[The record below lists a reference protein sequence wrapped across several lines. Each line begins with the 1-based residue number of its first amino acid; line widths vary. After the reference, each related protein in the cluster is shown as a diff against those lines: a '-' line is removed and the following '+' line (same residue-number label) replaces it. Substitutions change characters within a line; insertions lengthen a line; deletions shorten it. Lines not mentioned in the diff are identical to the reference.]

1 MCFIDETSSANSEW
15 RKQENPLFSSTK
27 IGIHYPGRFQENDT
41 KNLSNY
47 EFYSDDVWQ
56 VLLDWYFLLIEHT
69 LILHCLSGNKYW
81 DT

>member
-1 MCFIDETSSANSEW
+1 MKKN
-15 RKQENPLFSSTK
+15 ENTLFSSTK
-27 IGIHYPGRFQENDT
+27 IGIHYSGRGFQENDT

-56 VLLDWYFLLIEHT
+56 VLLDWYFLPIEHT

-81 DT
+81 DTYEYD

>member
-1 MCFIDETSSANSEW
+1 MKKNKKS
-15 RKQENPLFSSTK
+15 LFSTTK
-27 IGIHYPGRFQENDT
+27 PGIRYSGSRFQENDT

-47 EFYSDDVWQ
+47 KFYSDDVWQ

-81 DT
+81 DTYECD